1 MIYEG
6 LRDFEYPD
14 SKPVFTAGLVEI
26 DISTWLGDDTISSVG
41 WTAATE
47 AGDDAT
53 ATVLTVGSCDYDNDL
68 GLIKPYIKAGTSGET
83 YICTMQVT
91 TTGGD
96 QEVFTLRWTVI

>member
-6 LRDFEYPD
+6 LRDFELPD
-14 SKPVFTAGLVEI
+14 SKPVFSKGPVEI
-26 DISTWLGDDTISSVG
+26 DISTWLGDDTIASVG
-41 WTAATE
+41 WAAATE
-47 AGDDAT
+47 AGVDAT
-53 ATVLTVGSCDYDNDL
+53 SDVLTVGSCSYDNDL